1 MREIVLQILEAGI
14 EGADPRSLLSRFVD
28 GSKIRLPGDLTYD
41 PSDYEKVVLI
51 GVGKACEKMA
61 EAFQDWEFDQDLL
74 ITDNRA
80 PEKSSKF
87 TLRRCSHPLPSQ
99 ENLDASE
106 EALSILDGCE
116 NALIIVL
123 ISGGGSSLFCLPPQ
137 GITLDDVI
145 HLNRILLSTG
155 VDIHEMNTVR
165 KHISRVKGGRFAE
178 YGEKKGTM
186 VSFILSDV
194 VGDELSDIASGPTVG
209 DDTTFQDAIS
219 VLKRHDLWEKT
230 PVSIRDHLKKG
241 RNGEIEDTPSEVN
254 VQNVLIGGN
263 RNALEAASE
272 KAAYLGIRPMILTS
286 TNQGEAKEVAKLAA
300 AVVKECQDYEDPV
313 RPPVVFLIGGE
324 MTTGL
329 PDDFEG
335 YNGGPNREFVLSFA
349 ISIKD
354 RSNIAAA
361 AVDTDGVDGKGKAG
375 AFADCGTVVE
385 SEHDA
390 HSMLSQHRTQEFF
403 DGSGGSLEFPVKT
416 NVNDLIVIFVQK

>member
-1 MREIVLQILEAGI
+1 
-14 EGADPRSLLSRFVD
+14 
-28 GSKIRLPGDLTYD
+28 
-41 PSDYEKVVLI
+41 
-51 GVGKACEKMA
+51 
-61 EAFQDWEFDQDLL
+61 
-74 ITDNRA
+74 
-80 PEKSSKF
+80 
-87 TLRRCSHPLPSQ
+87 
-99 ENLDASE
+99 
-106 EALSILDGCE
+106 
-116 NALIIVL
+116 
-123 ISGGGSSLFCLPPQ
+123 
-137 GITLDDVI
+137 
-145 HLNRILLSTG
+145 
-155 VDIHEMNTVR
+155 
-165 KHISRVKGGRFAE
+165 
-178 YGEKKGTM
+178 
-186 VSFILSDV
+186 
-194 VGDELSDIASGPTVG
+194 
-209 DDTTFQDAIS
+209 
-219 VLKRHDLWEKT
+219 
-230 PVSIRDHLKKG
+230 
-241 RNGEIEDTPSEVN
+241 
-254 VQNVLIGGN
+254 
-263 RNALEAASE
+263 
-272 KAAYLGIRPMILTS
+272 MILTS